1 VLNSTGTAVLEASTD
16 VQDGTQDPVEFL
28 SPTYNVANNRLVVFK
43 HTGAQNRYFHLNTF
57 RGGLAVASAGET
69 HGHSHAALAYSVA
82 ATAALGAWSTL
93 TPNGP
98 YPNPFAVLTRSNGS
112 ALTVHGA
119 SSIEY
124 RAYAYKHGIDSQ
136 EITGWGWPHRSE

>member
-1 VLNSTGTAVLEASTD
+1 MAFGVNGAGIKIGVLSD
-16 VQDGTQDPVEFL
+16 
-28 SPTYNVANNRLVVFK
+28 
-43 HTGAQNRYFHLNTF
+43 
-57 RGGLAVASAGET
+57 
-69 HGHSHAALAYSVA
+69 ALAYSVA
-82 ATAALGAWSTL
+82 AAPALGAWSTL

-98 YPNPFAVLTRSNGS
+98 YPNRFAPLTRSNGS

-136 EITGWGWPHRSE
+136 EITGWRWPHRSE